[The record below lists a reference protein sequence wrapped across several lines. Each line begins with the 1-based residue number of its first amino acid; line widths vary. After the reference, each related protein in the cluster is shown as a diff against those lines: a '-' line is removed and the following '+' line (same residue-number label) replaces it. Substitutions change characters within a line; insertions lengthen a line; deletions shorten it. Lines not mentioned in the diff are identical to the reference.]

1 MPFPIKRNR
10 IRLACRVAVISLVAG
25 AGASCSSDLTR
36 FDRSLYTDATPDY
49 SQSQSNPYP
58 ADVDR
63 MPTASIG
70 GGRPVPAGDINS
82 GVVDY
87 RQPQGSQAYQGGQG
101 GGNYPRQLPLSQG
114 FPQGNAQQDGYAYG
128 DSGSAIQR
136 SELPPQSS
144 SAAPARRIDPVRT
157 SAISPDRDYSPRETE
172 RMSAA
177 QPAQERP
184 VASGK
189 PAAAGSEGKGWTST
203 GGTAITM
210 REGET
215 LYNLSKRYGV
225 PVSAIVKANN
235 LSDPS
240 VVKAGSTVII
250 PTYVYSRSAPVSA
263 PDNDAGTRT
272 ASADRGS
279 LVVPARAP
287 TPVQAARGQAI
298 PDRAA
303 SPDRTAS
310 KVEPRQEEVA
320 GTVRVASG
328 DTLAAIARQQGVSIS
343 AIKSANNLNSDT
355 IRIGQVLK
363 MPAGAPHSPAAAD
376 PAVTASVRSE
386 KPEAGP
392 RPYVKPQSQPA
403 TEQTAA
409 KDDAA
414 PAQTGIGEFRWPVR
428 GRVISAFGDKTAA
441 GRNDGIDISVPEG
454 TAVKAAENGV
464 VVYAGDELAGFGNL
478 VLVRHSDGW
487 VSAYGYNQK
496 IDVQRG
502 DEVRRGQ
509 TIARSGRTGDADM
522 PKLHFELRKGSTPV
536 DPIKQLGEG

>member
-36 FDRSLYTDATPDY
+36 FDRSLYTDAAPDY

-70 GGRPVPAGDINS
+70 GDRPVPAGDINS

-87 RQPQGSQAYQGGQG
+87 RQPQGSQAYPAGRGE
-101 GGNYPRQLPLSQG
+101 GNYPRQLPLSQG
-114 FPQGNAQQDGYAYG
+114 FPQGNAQQGSYG

-144 SAAPARRIDPVRT
+144 SAAPGRRIDPVRT

-172 RMSAA
+172 RLSAA
-177 QPAQERP
+177 QPAQDRP

-189 PAAAGSEGKGWTST
+189 PAAAGREGKGWTAT
-203 GGTAITM
+203 GGTSITL

-240 VVKAGSTVII
+240 VVKAGATVII

-287 TPVQAARGQAI
+287 TPEPRQPAEAG
-298 PDRAA
+298 RAA
-303 SPDRTAS
+303 SKPA
-310 KVEPRQEEVA
+310 PQQEQAA

-328 DTLAAIARQQGVSIS
+328 DTLAAIARRQGVSIS

-363 MPAGAPHSPAAAD
+363 MPAGAPHSTAAAD

-386 KPEAGP
+386 KPADGP
-392 RPYVKPQSQPA
+392 KPYVKPQSQPA
-403 TEQTAA
+403 TEQLAA
-409 KDDAA
+409 KDKAA

>member
-36 FDRSLYTDATPDY
+36 FDRSLYSDASPDY

-70 GGRPVPAGDINS
+70 DGGRAPVPSADVNS

-87 RQPQGSQAYQGGQG
+87 RQPQGYPGGQ
-101 GGNYPRQLPLSQG
+101 GGNYPRQLPQA
-114 FPQGNAQQDGYAYG
+114 QANAQPGRNAYG

-136 SELPPQSS
+136 SELPPQSQ

-157 SAISPDRDYSPRETE
+157 SAIPSDRAYSPRESESVNAIPPTQSRPE
-172 RMSAA
+172 PSG
-177 QPAQERP
+177 RP
-184 VASGK
+184 VGE
-189 PAAAGSEGKGWTST
+189 GSEGKGWTST

-279 LVVPARAP
+279 LVVPARPP
-287 TPVQAARGQAI
+287 TPVPATREQAAENKPEPQQKQAG
-298 PDRAA
+298 AA
-303 SPDRTAS
+303 SDS
-310 KVEPRQEEVA
+310 
-320 GTVRVASG
+320 VRVASG
-328 DTLAAIARQQGVSIS
+328 DTLAAIARRQGVSVA
-343 AIKSANNLNSDT
+343 AIKSANNLTSDN
-355 IRIGQVLK
+355 IRIGQILK
-363 MPAGAPHSPAAAD
+363 MPSSATRSSPATD
-376 PAVTASVRSE
+376 PSVTASVQPE
-386 KPEAGP
+386 KQEAGP
-392 RPYVKPQSQPA
+392 KPYVKPQTQPA
-403 TEQTAA
+403 AQQIAS
-409 KDDAA
+409 KDASA
-414 PAQTGIGEFRWPVR
+414 PAQSGIGEFRWPVR
-428 GRVISAFGDKTAA
+428 GRVISGFGDKTTT

-487 VSAYGYNQK
+487 VSAYGYNKK
-496 IDVQRG
+496 IEVQRG

-509 TIARSGRTGDADM
+509 TIARSGKTGDADM